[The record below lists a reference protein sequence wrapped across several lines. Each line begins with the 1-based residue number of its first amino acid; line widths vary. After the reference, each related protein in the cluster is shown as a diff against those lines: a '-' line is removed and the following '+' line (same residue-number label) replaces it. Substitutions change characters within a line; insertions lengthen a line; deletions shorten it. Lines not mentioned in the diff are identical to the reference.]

1 MNITINQIEISD
13 YQPSNNTAAVLTLL
27 SEQASHS
34 GFILFPELCLT
45 GFPTAENIDQL
56 WQASQTALDS
66 IIEKSRHCNATVV
79 LGHIERQGPHYFN
92 ACFYIRDGCILHTH
106 RKRRLW
112 LDDIGIFESGSEDR
126 TCQIDTIRCGSQ
138 ICFDLEFP
146 EGCRAL
152 AKQGVDLILM
162 PNGNMQPYGNTH
174 FVLCQARA
182 IENQCFVITCNR
194 VGSGHG
200 GNFVGESLAVSPTG
214 QIIAH
219 LSDKE
224 ESISISIDIDAVE
237 QSRKTYNY
245 IKTL

>member
-1 MNITINQIEISD
+1 MNITINQIALSD
-13 YQPSNNTAAVLTLL
+13 YQPGSNTANVLALL
-27 SEQASHS
+27 AEQASHT

-45 GFPTAENIDQL
+45 GFPTAQNLDQL
-56 WQASQTALDS
+56 WQASEACLDR
-66 IIEKSRHCNATVV
+66 IIEKSRSCSATVV
-79 LGHIERQGPHYFN
+79 LGHLERQGQHYFN
-92 ACFYIRDGCILHTH
+92 ACYYIRDGHILHIH

-112 LDDIGIFESGSEDR
+112 LDDIGIFESGTEDR
-126 TCQIDTIRCGSQ
+126 TCQIDAIRCGSQ

-146 EGCRAL
+146 EGCRTL

-174 FVLCQARA
+174 FVLSQARA
-182 IENQCFVITCNR
+182 IENQCFVVTCNR

-214 QIIAH
+214 KILAH

-224 ESISISIDIDAVE
+224 ESVSIAIDINDVQE
-237 QSRKTYNY
+237 SRKTYNY